1 MRVTLKTSPVEPS
14 WGQQNN
20 SSCTQEALVKMW
32 NKYTEFNKLPV
43 DQLSN
48 IC

>member
-1 MRVTLKTSPVEPS
+1 MRVTLKKSSMEPS

-20 SSCTQEALVKMW
+20 SPCTQEALAKMW
-32 NKYTEFNKLPV
+32 NKYTEFNKLLV
-43 DQLSN
+43 DQLLN